1 MFRNQALSLALVG
14 LFIWVTACT
23 SYKQIELGE
32 VGDYGKVRVT
42 LTDGERGTVADPRV
56 EADSIKGKD
65 SAAIPLD
72 QVAEVEAKKKDV
84 ASTLVLVGVGVAL
97 VTVVTLRVVECATNS
112 YGSEC

>member
-1 MFRNQALSLALVG
+1 MHRSRPISLALVG
-14 LFIWVTACT
+14 LFVWLAACT
-23 SYKQIELGE
+23 SYTQISLDE
-32 VGDYGKVRVT
+32 VSDYAKVRVT
-42 LTDGERGTVADPRV
+42 TVEGVRETVADPRV
-56 EADSIKGKD
+56 ETDSIKGKD

-72 QVAEVEAKKKDV
+72 QVAEVEAKKKDL